1 MKRESKFNLTALF
14 MMLAFVMV
22 PFLSSCGDDD
32 DTPGATADKTEIN
45 ALIAE
50 CETLLSQATTAAYP
64 EANINTFR
72 ERVTAIKSAVASE
85 SITQAQVNNLL
96 IQLQEAKTTFEQS
109 AYDALPLDKML
120 LYWNFDEGEGNTLT
134 SDGTEKWVAQL
145 TKGPSEVFGADG
157 AAPVFVDGVKGKAL
171 NFANGACLQVNEY
184 RESALLSNELSI
196 VLWVNPKEA
205 RAGNYLLSFNYW
217 NNWKF
222 NLQELNKP
230 FFTVA
235 TTTATIDA
243 DDEGSGIPLN
253 EWTQLAITL
262 NLSKGEM
269 IFYING
275 EVSKTWT
282 KDTKG
287 GLDGTQKEAYR
298 TTSGAQLPFLIGCAT
313 TYTEAASWSWSTN
326 PILPEAWDSFYG
338 IMDEIRVFN
347 TTLTQGQILKLYN
360 DEKN

>member
-1 MKRESKFNLTALF
+1 MKRESRFNLMALF
-14 MMLAFVMV
+14 IMLAIVMV

-50 CETLLSQATTAAYP
+50 CETLLSQATTADYP
-64 EANINTFR
+64 EASITTFR
-72 ERVTAIKSAVASE
+72 ERVAAIKSAVASE
-85 SITQAQVNNLL
+85 SITQTQVNNLL
-96 IQLQEAKTTFEQS
+96 IQLQEAKTVFEQS
-109 AYDALPLDKML
+109 AYDALPLDNML
-120 LYWNFDEGEGNTLT
+120 LYWSFDEGEGNSLT
-134 SDGTEKWVAQL
+134 SAGSENWVARL
-145 TKGPSEVFGADG
+145 TQGPSQVFGSN
-157 AAPVFVDGVKGKAL
+157 AASPAFVDGVKGKAL
-171 NFANGACLQVNEY
+171 SFSNGACLQIDEY
-184 RESALLSNELSI
+184 RENALLSNQLS
-196 VLWVNPKEA
+196 VVMWVNPSQT

-235 TTTATIDA
+235 TTTATVDA

-253 EWTQLAITL
+253 EWSQVAVTL
-262 NLSKGEM
+262 NLNSGEM
-269 IFYING
+269 VFYING

-298 TTSGAQLPFLIGCAT
+298 TASGAQLPFLIGAAT
-313 TYTEAASWSWSTN
+313 TYAEAASWSWSSN

-338 IMDEIRVFN
+338 MMDEIRVFN
-347 TTLTQGQILKLYN
+347 TTLSPGQILKLYN